1 MPYTCIIIDDDE
13 IDRLTT
19 NYLAKSHASLQVEGV
34 YESAVTALPFI
45 AEKHP
50 DILFLD
56 IDMPEMSGLE
66 LRKALMEVP
75 VCIFITSHPEHA
87 LESFDLDTLDF
98 LVKPVKQERFDQ
110 AVQRIESYMELRQ
123 KASFFEAT
131 LGGDAIYL
139 KEGREQVKVKMHD
152 ILYLEALKD
161 YTLVVTPKKKHCIL
175 SNLGTML
182 KEPHFSSF
190 VRIHRSFAVQKEFIQ
205 KVNTAEVILHDET
218 SLPLGRSFK
227 TTVEEALL

>member
-1 MPYTCIIIDDDE
+1 MPYSCIIIDDDE

-19 NYLAKSHASLQVEGV
+19 QYLAKGHASLQIAGV
-34 YESAVTALPFI
+34 YASVAEALPVI
-45 AEKHP
+45 ANVP
-50 DILFLD
+50 VDVLFLD

-66 LRKALMEVP
+66 IRKAYMQVP

-98 LVKPVKQERFDQ
+98 LVKPVKQERFAQ
-110 AVQRIESYMELRQ
+110 TVQRIENYMELRQ
-123 KASFFEAT
+123 KASFFEASV
-131 LGGDAIYL
+131 GGDAIYL
-139 KEGREQVKVKMHD
+139 KEGREQVKIKMHD

-161 YTLVVTPKKKHCIL
+161 YTLVVTSQKKHCIL

-190 VRIHRSFAVQKEFIQ
+190 VRIHRSYAVQREFVKKIG
-205 KVNTAEVILHDET
+205 ALEVVLNNDVT
-218 SLPLGRSFK
+218 LPLGRSFK
-227 TTVEEALL
+227 NSLDAIL

>member
-19 NYLAKSHASLQVEGV
+19 QYLAGNHASLQIEGV
-34 YESAVTALPFI
+34 YSSAVQALPFI
-45 AEKHP
+45 ASHQPE
-50 DILFLD
+50 ILFLD

-66 LRKALMEVP
+66 LRKALMQVP
-75 VCIFITSHPEHA
+75 VCIFVTSHPEHA

-98 LVKPVKQERFDQ
+98 LVKPVKQERFAQ
-110 AVQRIESYMELRQ
+110 AVQRIENYMELRQ

-131 LGGDAIYL
+131 VGGDAIYL
-139 KEGREQVKVKMHD
+139 KEGREQVKVKLHD

-161 YTLVVTPKKKHCIL
+161 YTLVVTSQKKHCIL

-182 KEPHFSSF
+182 KEPHFNSF

-205 KVNTAEVILHDET
+205 KINAAEVILHNYT
-218 SLPLGRSFK
+218 VLPLGRSFK
-227 TTVEEALL
+227 NSVEALLQ

>member
-1 MPYTCIIIDDDE
+1 MPYSCIIIDDDE

-19 NYLAKSHASLQVEGV
+19 QYLAKGHASLKTEGV
-34 YESAVTALPFI
+34 YSSAAEALPFI
-45 AEKHP
+45 AQHQP

-66 LRKALMEVP
+66 LRKSLMQVP
-75 VCIFITSHPEHA
+75 VCIFITAHPEHA

-98 LVKPVKQERFDQ
+98 LVKPVKQERFAQ
-110 AVQRIESYMELRQ
+110 AMERIENYMELRQ

-131 LGGDAIYL
+131 VGGDAIYL
-139 KEGREQVKVKMHD
+139 KEGREQVKVKLHE

-161 YTLVVTPKKKHCIL
+161 YTLVVTPQKKHCIL

-182 KEPHFSSF
+182 REPHFSSF
-190 VRIHRSFAVQKEFIQ
+190 VRIHRSYAVQKEFIQ
-205 KVNTAEVILHDET
+205 KINAAEVILHDQT
-218 SLPLGRSFK
+218 VLPLGRSFK
-227 TTVEEALL
+227 NAVEAIL